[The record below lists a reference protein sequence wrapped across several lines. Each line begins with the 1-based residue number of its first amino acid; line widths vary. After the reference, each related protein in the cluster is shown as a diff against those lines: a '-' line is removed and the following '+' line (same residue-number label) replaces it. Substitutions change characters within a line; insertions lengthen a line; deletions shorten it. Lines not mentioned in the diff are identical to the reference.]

1 NIMVCDNFDVCET
14 VEVPIDVS
22 RTEIKNSEYSVI
34 NHLSYAVNF
43 LEYADWE
50 KAFIVLYQLT
60 KGINSKERLL
70 VFTETL
76 SVYQPQ
82 TTVQLSQLVRLTK
95 RVVLSLEPL
104 DDMEVNVLARMLH
117 LISSTFKLII
127 SSNEL
132 NTLMNDYYDTMVS
145 DLCDLLNKFN
155 AEWEYIPKPQ
165 CRSESESCLN
175 IDNFR
180 SRIEQMSTLQPKGLE
195 HINNWLHAH
204 WKLSSCLF
212 YMGMGAAR
220 RLHPEEDPTRI
231 VRSTFIMRLESFDL
245 DQERVIQFESPDKM
259 HTLIFTEKLLQE
271 LRQRLRTDEVL
282 ISVRSHKQ
290 SQYWWYPEQESQT
303 QVLVVNAY
311 TTNAIWQ
318 KTQELTEP
326 FQYISKL
333 KINFSASEPDSA
345 RKQNRINRGI
355 DFDDPEED
363 VENVIHDSVY
373 SPDEIRMYRTELYG
387 QSVLGV
393 TFSQADID
401 FKVKLQMLNVPNLN
415 YIDMD
420 TEGCLIKTGVID
432 PNTLLLRNRCSKA
445 RPVFIFLRAANLS
458 EAWDPFK
465 DTGAFFAF
473 STEIRSCRIWNYA
486 RPEPSWQTFACLPEM
501 NKSVHFGIHCQCRYI
516 SDFDADSMPI
526 IAIPI
531 NLKCHLEIPLVGR
544 NYNIIFLYAII
555 TIITA
560 IYLFLNKKTI
570 FDWDKQL
577 YVQQYQST
585 KLCNSGDIVVW
596 LTFGG
601 RYNAGTSANIIFFL
615 NSNQAQTKI
624 ILYQDPVRK
633 TFERNS
639 TISFRIYH
647 GLIQIPTSIK
657 LFHDNSGIYPN
668 FFCRSIIIT
677 DLISDRIQHFRIHR
691 WIEGVTFQTQHKLR
705 NISYCAETLP
715 KELYT
720 WYPRFKQ
727 ALENYM
733 GNWYLFQPIIGPWRF
748 GMPPKAYCRYE
759 RSCIFI
765 TKLFVSMCIVVLYFG
780 RTVSIACDPSPKK
793 YNDIGIVIWLCFI
806 CFFASALLQELMEL
820 LLKLII

>member
-1 NIMVCDNFDVCET
+1 MTRRVRIAMSVRVSVRLDQRKLLLDCKSYRAEILHVCDNFDVCET

-22 RTEIKNSEYSVI
+22 RTEIENSEYSVI

-333 KINFSASEPDSA
+333 KINFSASEPDSD
-345 RKQNRINRGI
+345 RKQNRIIRGI

-363 VENVIHDSVY
+363 VENVVHDSVY
-373 SPDEIRMYRTELYG
+373 SPYEIRMYRTELYG
-387 QSVLGV
+387 LSVLGV
-393 TFSQADID
+393 TFSKADID
-401 FKVKLQMLNVPNLN
+401 YRVKLQMINVPNLN
-415 YIDMD
+415 YMDMD
-420 TEGCLIKTGVID
+420 TESCLIKTGVVD
-432 PNTLLLRNRCSKA
+432 PSTLFLRNRCSKA

-458 EAWDPFK
+458 ETWEPFK
-465 DTGAFFAF
+465 DAGAFFAF

-501 NKSVHFGIHCQCRYI
+501 NKSVHFGIHCQCRYL

-544 NYNIIFLYAII
+544 NYNIIFLY
-555 TIITA
+555 
-560 IYLFLNKKTI
+560 
-570 FDWDKQL
+570 
-577 YVQQYQST
+577 S
-585 KLCNSGDIVVW
+585 
-596 LTFGG
+596 
-601 RYNAGTSANIIFFL
+601 
-615 NSNQAQTKI
+615 
-624 ILYQDPVRK
+624 
-633 TFERNS
+633 
-639 TISFRIYH
+639 
-647 GLIQIPTSIK
+647 
-657 LFHDNSGIYPN
+657 
-668 FFCRSIIIT
+668 
-677 DLISDRIQHFRIHR
+677 
-691 WIEGVTFQTQHKLR
+691 
-705 NISYCAETLP
+705 
-715 KELYT
+715 
-720 WYPRFKQ
+720 
-727 ALENYM
+727 
-733 GNWYLFQPIIGPWRF
+733 
-748 GMPPKAYCRYE
+748 
-759 RSCIFI
+759 
-765 TKLFVSMCIVVLYFG
+765 
-780 RTVSIACDPSPKK
+780 
-793 YNDIGIVIWLCFI
+793 
-806 CFFASALLQELMEL
+806 
-820 LLKLII
+820 